1 MAGSNCSSDIKKI
14 HTSLISALV
23 RENVGHNKN
32 TDTFVIWN
40 TAVRNITNSPVVLDE
55 AVGEQ
60 FNYLELTLK
69 KFSPGEYDFLKK
81 TFSED
86 LDALSK
92 IKKAEDTIKTL
103 LSQNDQVKK
112 ETSKEPATP
121 RKKDAENYIKMFGKK
136 DKKK

>member
-1 MAGSNCSSDIKKI
+1 M
-14 HTSLISALV
+14 ISALV

-40 TAVRNITNSPVVLDE
+40 TAVRNITSSPVVLDE

-92 IKKAEDTIKTL
+92 IKKAEDTIKSL

-121 RKKDAENYIKMFGKK
+121 RKKGTFY
-136 DKKK
+136 